1 MRILIFILLFPFIA
15 SAQFS
20 GLANN
25 QAVSNTNLNNAVTNG
40 YFTGLTTIPTTGLEV
55 TKARAITYISG
66 FNANYPPFAAKAS
79 NQLIV
84 KGDLYNPGNYILDA
98 AYGMSFT
105 SMSGSVGDLPT
116 FTYPVS
122 GGNTTKT
129 YNGIIAA
136 QTLTIGLSGT
146 LVSSPAKIVLYV
158 DGVTVDC
165 QNITTG
171 VQTKTLTIPSQITSP
186 STIKISINLSSCTV
200 IPVTPVLSGQSI
212 AKVTMNKSTGKYML
226 VASGSSSVKGYLF
239 RSNNYGSS
247 WIQILSPYGYW
258 KSLAVSG
265 DGKYML
271 AAQYNGSVYQST
283 DSGSTFNTIS
293 SLGTNAFT
301 AIAVSSTGQ
310 YQTVVAQE
318 TSGGA
323 YYLKRSSDYG
333 ATWANPTSVA
343 TSYIDSYSGT
353 TQYTSQN
360 MYCVAMDSTG
370 QYQKIGTLQDIVNS
384 NTYPT
389 YFESSDYGA
398 TWIGS
403 WNQGFKKDNNAGA
416 IKIAPNFAIN
426 GRAIIATYYS
436 GDPSYY
442 TTLLGVYGSGGGAI
456 AQNYD
461 RWLDIAINNSN
472 NFYAIFKRNTRYYDT
487 GPSKYIQ
494 YATFTEGVPGY
505 LTSAGTGDWQSIE
518 VSSSGQYILAGS
530 TTGLLLS
537 TNSGTSFT
545 TVP

>member
-66 FNANYPPFAAKAS
+66 FNQSYPPFAAKAS

-84 KGDLYNPGNYILDA
+84 KSDLYNPGNYILDA

-105 SMSGSVGDLPT
+105 SMSGSVGGLPT
-116 FTYPVS
+116 FTYPVT
-122 GGNTTKT
+122 GGNTTTT
-129 YNGIIAA
+129 YNGIISA
-136 QTLTIGLSGT
+136 QTLTIGLAGV

-258 KSLAVSG
+258 KSIAVSG

-293 SLGTNAFT
+293 SLGTNTFT
-301 AIAVSSTGQ
+301 GIAVSSTGQ

-333 ATWANPTSVA
+333 ATWANPTSVT
-343 TSYIDSYSGT
+343 TSYTDPYGGGT
-353 TQYTSQN
+353 TEYTSQN
-360 MYCVAMDSTG
+360 MYGVTMDSTG
-370 QYQKIGTLQDIVNS
+370 RYQAVGTLKDIVNS

-389 YFESSDYGA
+389 YFSSSDYGA
-398 TWIGS
+398 TWTYS
-403 WNQGFKKDNNAGA
+403 TWNQGFAKDYNVGA
-416 IKIAPNFAIN
+416 IKYSPDASKFVAAIYN
-426 GRAIIATYYS
+426 SGNPPIYS
-436 GDPSYY
+436 A
-442 TTLLGVYGSGGGAI
+442 LLNVSNSAV
-456 AQNYD
+456 NYD
-461 RWLDIAINNSN
+461 RWLDIAINNSTTV
-472 NFYAIFKRNTRYYDT
+472 YGIFNYNTANGSQTATQR
-487 GPSKYIQ
+487 IQ
-494 YATFTEGVPGY
+494 YTTYTGSIPSY
-505 LTSAGTGDWQSIE
+505 LTSAGTGNWTSIE